1 MFGSKARAVRR
12 KREFVAAYQF
22 PQSLGHDVSK
32 AYPHLMSLEP
42 AFEGL
47 RQWLRLHVAEPELLA
62 MPSRAVDLLWHE
74 FILHTVFYKEFCLG
88 AYGHDLHHSPERSMN
103 DQQAQVL
110 NGEGMAR
117 TFGMACADD
126 HIVDPRLGLPTL
138 FTVDAA
144 LGLTDGQLWTFD
156 CGTATCSAVAPWRCL
171 RHQVLPFAP
180 RRLPQQFDPGQ
191 NRWIQDTFNP
201 WLFAQAGEHHDAGH
215 HPGSGHS
222 HGGQPDTGHS
232 DNGSSHQ
239 GHAHSGAPS
248 PDAGGHQGA
257 SHSGDGGGVH
267 SDSGSSSGTT
277 DSGNYGGFTDT
288 GSSGGG
294 SDGGGSSGGSDSGSS
309 GSSDSGGSSCGGSSC
324 GGSSCGGSN

>member
-1 MFGSKARAVRR
+1 MFGSQARAVGRR
-12 KREFVAAYQF
+12 QEFVANYQF
-22 PQSLGHDVSK
+22 PNSLGHDLSA
-32 AYPHLMSLEP
+32 AYPHLMSLDP
-42 AFEGL
+42 AHQGL
-47 RQWLRLHVAEPELLA
+47 RQWLRLHVAAPELLG

-74 FILHTVFYKEFCLG
+74 FILHTVFYKEFCSQ

-126 HIVDPRLGLPTL
+126 HIADPQLGLPTL

-156 CGTATCSAVAPWRCL
+156 CGTTSCIAAAPWRCV

-180 RRLPQQFDPGQ
+180 RRLPRQLDPRTG
-191 NRWIQDTFNP
+191 RWTQDQFNP
-201 WLFAQAGEHHDAGH
+201 WLFAQAGEFHDAGH
-215 HPGSGHS
+215 HDAGHS

-232 DNGSSHQ
+232 CGGSSHE
-239 GHAHSGAPS
+239 GHAHSGAA
-248 PDAGGHQGA
+248 DGGSQNHEA
-257 SHSGDGGGVH
+257 VSHAGDGGGPY
-267 SDSGSSSGTT
+267 SDSGNYSGASDGGSSSGAA
-277 DSGNYGGFTDT
+277 DS

-294 SDGGGSSGGSDSGSS
+294 SDSGS
-309 GSSDSGGSSCGGSSC
+309 SGGSSCGGSSC
-324 GGSSCGGSN
+324 GGSSCGGSS

>member
-12 KREFVAAYQF
+12 RQEFVANYQF
-22 PQSLGHDVSK
+22 PTSLGHDLSK

-42 AFEGL
+42 AFQGL
-47 RQWLRLHVAEPELLA
+47 RQWLRLHVAGPELLG

-126 HIVDPRLGLPTL
+126 HIVDPKLGLPTL

-144 LGLTDGQLWTFD
+144 LGLPDGQWWTFD
-156 CGTATCSAVAPWRCL
+156 CGTTSCSAAPPWRCL

-180 RRLPQQFDPGQ
+180 RRLPQQLDPDQ

-201 WLFAQAGEHHDAGH
+201 WLFAQAGEFHDSGH
-215 HPGSGHS
+215 HPGAEHS
-222 HGGQPDTGHS
+222 HGVQPDTGHS
-232 DNGSSHQ
+232 CGGSSNE
-239 GHAHSGAPS
+239 GKVHSGAGS
-248 PDAGGHQGA
+248 PDGGSHEA
-257 SHSGDGGGVH
+257 MSHSGDGGGSH
-267 SDSGSSSGTT
+267 ADSGSASGVT
-277 DSGNYGGFTDT
+277 DSGNYGGVTDT
-288 GSSGGG
+288 GSSSGGG
-294 SDGGGSSGGSDSGSS
+294 DGGGSGGGSDSGS
-309 GSSDSGGSSCGGSSC
+309 SGGSSCGGSSC
-324 GGSSCGGSN
+324 GGSSCGGSS